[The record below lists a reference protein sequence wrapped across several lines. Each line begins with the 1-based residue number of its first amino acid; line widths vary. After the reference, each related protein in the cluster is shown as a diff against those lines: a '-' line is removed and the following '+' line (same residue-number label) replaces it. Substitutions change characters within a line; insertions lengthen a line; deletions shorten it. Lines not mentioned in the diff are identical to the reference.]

1 MRVLLIT
8 QGVSRLVE
16 PLFNSSHEVVGVVES
31 MPRDYSGM
39 SSQRPLFRLLSLVY
53 KLFTPAVVDLK
64 AYCQARNTPYN
75 YLCKGRD
82 AEIERWVADL
92 SPDLIVVF
100 SMSQLLKGSLLSLP
114 KLGVINMHPSRLP
127 AYRGPNPE
135 FWQYYDME
143 LNPGVTVH
151 YLDAGEDTGDIV
163 AQQQV
168 AIALGEKSPAVL
180 DTLIGK
186 VGVPLL
192 LDTLNAIERG
202 EATRT
207 RQAASPTPRARN
219 LRADEHD
226 TIIDWVHW
234 PIERVWHVLRG
245 TELWLNAIA
254 QPTGLYAGHRWCVE
268 EFLKIEHSDKVGSLT
283 RFQGRRCVAARGGYI
298 FLSRTF
304 SLKRLIVGI
313 LQK

>member
-16 PLFNSSHEVVGVVES
+16 PLFESSHEVVGVIES
-31 MPRDYSGM
+31 MPRDYSI
-39 SSQRPLFRLLSLVY
+39 SFSQPPLFRFFSLVY
-53 KLFTPAVVDLK
+53 KFFTPAVLNLK
-64 AYCQARNTPYN
+64 AYCLARKTPYN

-82 AEIERWVADL
+82 AEVARWVADL
-92 SPDLIVVF
+92 SPDVIVVF
-100 SMSQLLKGSLLSLP
+100 SMSQLLKESLLSLP
-114 KLGVINMHPSRLP
+114 RLGVINMHPSYLP
-127 AYRGPNPE
+127 AYRGPNPA

-163 AQQQV
+163 AQRRV
-168 AIALGEKSPAVL
+168 PIALGEKSPAVL

-186 VGVPLL
+186 VGVPLM
-192 LDTLNAIERG
+192 LDALNAIERG
-202 EATRT
+202 NATRT
-207 RQAASPTPRARN
+207 RQAVSPTPRARN
-219 LRADEHD
+219 LRTDEHG
-226 TIIDWVHW
+226 TIIDWARW

-254 QPTGLYAGHRWCVE
+254 QPTGLYIGHRWCVE
-268 EFLKIEHSDKVGSLT
+268 EFIKIEHLDKEGSLV
-283 RFQGRRCVAARGGYI
+283 RFQGRHCVAARGGYI
-298 FLSRTF
+298 FLSRKF

-313 LQK
+313 LQR